1 MAESEDPRAGEAACW
16 RRCLQDAGSA
26 IYHQASLLRPH
37 LLKAEALQGL
47 ERWGEAAAA
56 LEQCVASGPGAQ
68 ERSVHEKLAQ
78 AQFLVRKAARPELY
92 ALLGCSSVGSAAQA
106 KASEKELRSGYKRAA
121 LEWHPD
127 RHVDKGPAA
136 RKEAEAKFK
145 ALGEALDVLTDPF
158 KRKLWDEGHDLESIA
173 QHVQRRDQQAGDT
186 PGR

>member
-1 MAESEDPRAGEAACW
+1 M
-16 RRCLQDAGSA
+16 
-26 IYHQASLLRPH
+26 
-37 LLKAEALQGL
+37 
-47 ERWGEAAAA
+47 
-56 LEQCVASGPGAQ
+56 
-68 ERSVHEKLAQ
+68 
-78 AQFLVRKAARPELY
+78 
-92 ALLGCSSVGSAAQA
+92 GSAAQA

-127 RHVDKGPAA
+127 RHVDKGPAM

-173 QHVQRRDQQAGDT
+173 QHVQRRDQQAGGT